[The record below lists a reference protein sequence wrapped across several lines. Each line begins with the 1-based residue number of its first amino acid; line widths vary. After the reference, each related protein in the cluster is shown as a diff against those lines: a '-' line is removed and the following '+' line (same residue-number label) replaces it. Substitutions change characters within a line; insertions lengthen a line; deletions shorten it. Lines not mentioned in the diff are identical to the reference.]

1 MKSTRVRDAI
11 AGDLT
16 VIAEIYAHYVENSV
30 ATFELVAPDIEE
42 WRTRFVSIADAG
54 LPFLVAE
61 IDGRAAG
68 YAYCSPWKARP
79 AYRWTVEDSIYLAP
93 WALGRGV
100 GGVLLDE
107 LLAACAG
114 RGLREVVAVIA
125 DTGNPASA
133 ALHRRRGFVDAGRL
147 SRVGYKHDRWLDTV
161 LMQHSLVGE

>member
-1 MKSTRVRDAI
+1 MKSVQVRDAV

-16 VIAEIYAHYVENSV
+16 VITEIYTHYVETSV

-42 WRTRFVSIADAG
+42 WRTRFASIADAG
-54 LPFLVAE
+54 LPFLIAE

-93 WALGRGV
+93 WALGRGA

-125 DTGNPASA
+125 DTGNPASI